1 MPYSCSLSGIK
12 GPIAVFILFSCL
24 SLYSSISFSAE
35 SPIVTAQGGSRSSGN
50 EMLKELK
57 SGMDY
62 QGKTKQEIIDS
73 YGKPWQKDTTGVKG
87 RYDEKWIYSCE
98 TEKGMTYDCIYL
110 YFMAN
115 RVVDVETF

>member
-1 MPYSCSLSGIK
+1 MSFSYSLFRKNKSLVVL
-12 GPIAVFILFSCL
+12 VFIFCISLFGA
-24 SLYSSISFSAE
+24 ISFSAE
-35 SPIVTAQGGSRSSGN
+35 SPIVTAQGGSKSSGN

-57 SGMDY
+57 SGVDN
-62 QGKTKQEIIDS
+62 QGKTKQEIINS

-98 TEKGMTYDCIYL
+98 TEKGMTYDCVFL

>member
-1 MPYSCSLSGIK
+1 MSFSYPLLRNNKSLAVILFLLCFSLS
-12 GPIAVFILFSCL
+12 STT
-24 SLYSSISFSAE
+24 SFSAE
-35 SPIVTAQGGSRSSGN
+35 SPIVTAQGGSKSSGN

-57 SGMDY
+57 SGVDY
-62 QGKTKQEIIDS
+62 MGKTKEEIIDS

-98 TEKGMTYDCIYL
+98 TEKGVTYDCVFL

>member
-1 MPYSCSLSGIK
+1 MSFSYSLFRNNKSLAVILFLLCFSLS
-12 GPIAVFILFSCL
+12 STT
-24 SLYSSISFSAE
+24 SLSAE
-35 SPIVTAQGGSRSSGN
+35 SSTVIAQGGSKSSGN

-62 QGKTKQEIIDS
+62 QGKTKQEIINS

-87 RYDEKWIYSCE
+87 RYDEKWIFSCE
-98 TEKGMTYDCIYL
+98 TEKGMTYDCVFL

-115 RVVDVETF
+115 HVVDVETF

>member
-1 MPYSCSLSGIK
+1 MSYSYSLFRK
-12 GPIAVFILFSCL
+12 NGPLAVFAFLLCL
-24 SLYSSISFSAE
+24 SLYSATSFSSE
-35 SPIVTAQGGSRSSGN
+35 SPLVTAQGGSKSSGN

-57 SGMDY
+57 SGVDN

-98 TEKGMTYDCIYL
+98 TEKGMTYDCVFL

>member
-1 MPYSCSLSGIK
+1 MPFSCSLFRDSK
-12 GPIAVFILFSCL
+12 SMAVPVFIFCFSLFGA
-24 SLYSSISFSAE
+24 ISFSAE

-62 QGKTKQEIIDS
+62 MGKTKQEIIDS
-73 YGKPWQKDTTGVKG
+73 YGKPWQKDTTGIKG

>member
-1 MPYSCSLSGIK
+1 MSFSCSLFRKNKSL
-12 GPIAVFILFSCL
+12 AALVFIFCISLFGA
-24 SLYSSISFSAE
+24 ISFSAE
-35 SPIVTAQGGSRSSGN
+35 SPIVTAQGGSKSSGN

-57 SGMDY
+57 SGVDNL
-62 QGKTKQEIIDS
+62 GKTKQEIINS

-98 TEKGMTYDCIYL
+98 TEEGMTYDCVYL